1 MNKLIKFKYKL
12 DKNTHDFFKKNGY
25 IIYKNIISKKEIDDF
40 KSELSNI
47 IKSYCKKNFTKLKY
61 KSFDDWLN
69 KPLIYMSKSKKT
81 GIGEIYDTIFNTPSF
96 FRICG
101 NKKIEQ
107 IIKFL
112 LNGNNQMS
120 LYGHTNRCRIDP
132 PEDERRT
139 YDWHQETFYT
149 IPKSNYIQTWSPL
162 IYPSTIQ
169 NGTIEICPKS
179 HLEGIPK
186 QNWYQKRNKAIQIL
200 INKKI
205 IEKYEPISIN
215 INPGDV
221 LLFSGR
227 LAHKSGRNLSK
238 KVRFSLVG
246 MYHDV
251 NSRHFKSAKIKF
263 IFRGKSPKKY
273 FKEYKEKWK

>member
-1 MNKLIKFKYKL
+1 MLIRGYNFHLEDDINENNISEVIMKHENCNLHDKLYEAFKY
-12 DKNTHDFFKKNGY
+12 
-25 IIYKNIISKKEIDDF
+25 ISSSVYF
-40 KSELSNI
+40 VN
-47 IKSYCKKNFTKLKY
+47 
-61 KSFDDWLN
+61 
-69 KPLIYMSKSKKT
+69 
-81 GIGEIYDTIFNTPSF
+81 IGEKFSNFVKEKFNLDT
-96 FRICG
+96 
-101 NKKIEQ
+101 KI
-107 IIKFL
+107 ITTGFAIGIKD
-112 LNGNNQMS
+112 S
-120 LYGHTNRCRIDP
+120 K
-132 PEDERRT
+132 RT
-139 YDWHQETFYT
+139 AYDWHQETFYT

-162 IYPSTIQ
+162 IYPSTTE

-186 QNWYQKRNKAIQIL
+186 QNWYQKKNKAIQIL

-205 IEKYEPISIN
+205 IEKYEPLSVN

-227 LAHKSGRNLSK
+227 LAHKSGRNLSN

-251 NSRHFKSAKIKF
+251 NSKHFKSAKIKF
-263 IFRGKSPKKY
+263 IFRDLSPKKY